1 MEFNEPV
8 NTLDLMN
15 DIKLFNIEN
24 LKVGDII
31 RLHNRNAEIITKIDL
46 EYYDYGGLLHFNH
59 GRNMIF
65 GGNDLP
71 FKTQVKGVNDVS
83 YDVNDLH
90 LKLRPVL
97 EELLTRDNQLK
108 EQINLLLKQRED
120 DRKRIETLESDYKQL
135 LTNMSTITEYMKR
148 TNKLEQTIIK
158 LEEQHVRLEEKM
170 VEFEEGETII
180 LKKQS

>member
-1 MEFNEPV
+1 MDFNEPV
-8 NTLDLMN
+8 NTLYLLN
-15 DIKLFNIEN
+15 DIIEN
-24 LKVGDII
+24 IKVGDTLNPVGIVDS
-31 RLHNRNAEIITKIDL
+31 IDL
-46 EYYDYGGLLHFNH
+46 IKKMVFL
-59 GRNMIF
+59 
-65 GGNDLP
+65 
-71 FKTQVKGVNDVS
+71 KGVQSSVPGCIPLQTQIRDCYDLLGYRYLS
-83 YDVNDLH
+83 YTSHTLH
-90 LKLRPVL
+90 LKLRPIL

-108 EQINLLLKQRED
+108 EQINLLLQQRED
-120 DRKRIETLESDYKQL
+120 DGKRIETLESDYKQL